1 MCVILTWQG
10 RYIILF
16 SHDLSLW
23 KKENLK
29 IFLLQRYNI
38 TLHET
43 LNMSIGYSER
53 KGYRLGIESHLNLIT
68 SGSLCISSF
77 GSNVVILQKQT
88 FRHSEDKRLYVLT
101 WLVNLSPGNH
111 AQYQED
117 KKGENANQEADHKE
131 RERSFTCKG
140 LVKKMTIISSLINQH
155 RLLSNMVHSSA
166 NLATTPFFVLN
177 W

>member
-1 MCVILTWQG
+1 MCVILTWLG
-10 RYIILF
+10 RYIILL
-16 SHDLSLW
+16 SYDLSLW

-29 IFLLQRYNI
+29 ISCCKEINI

-68 SGSLCISSF
+68 SGSLCIWSF

-88 FRHSEDKRLYVLT
+88 FRHLEDKRLYVLT